1 MDRIKVLIVDEPTK
15 AREIIRYALE
25 NSFSK
30 IEIDEACSD
39 TEAREKL
46 ENRCYDL
53 VLCDWESRN
62 IRGDE
67 LLKWIRN
74 HPTLNKTSFIMVTS
88 KNEKL
93 YLMNALQSGVTS
105 YLLKPFTVV
114 GLIHRVMS
122 VVSQFE
128 RREFERFYSDRPV
141 SLKFKENQLDGNL
154 IDISLGGLLGTF
166 KRKGIF
172 PQILEKVVIE
182 VEPDIRTKISGIH
195 GFVIRI
201 QSAETVADS
210 KYINIAIKFMNISS
224 NARDELMNFFNT
236 LKLKI

>member
-1 MDRIKVLIVDEPTK
+1 MI
-15 AREIIRYALE
+15 
-25 NSFSK
+25 
-30 IEIDEACSD
+30 
-39 TEAREKL
+39 
-46 ENRCYDL
+46 
-53 VLCDWESRN
+53 
-62 IRGDE
+62 
-67 LLKWIRN
+67 
-74 HPTLNKTSFIMVTS
+74 TSN
-88 KNEKL
+88 NEKS

-105 YLLKPFTVV
+105 YLVKPFTVV

-122 VVSQFE
+122 VVSQLE

-141 SLKFKENQLDGNL
+141 SLKFKQNQLDGNL

-166 KRKGIF
+166 KRKGIS

-201 QSAETVADS
+201 QSAETAADS

-224 NARDELMNFFNT
+224 NARDELMNFINT